1 MKRTVIISVFV
12 VIAAIIALMVFNKM
26 ASAKKNVNM
35 ITQVASGNFE
45 ITVSAAGELVP
56 EKSIDIK
63 GPVLNTSVSGGGGG
77 GRGMDMR
84 FMDLKI
90 QDLVPEGTLV
100 KEGDYV
106 AQLDRTNYDNSL
118 KDEFQNLS
126 TLNASL
132 ELKILD
138 TTVTLTSLRD
148 DIKNQTYTVEE
159 AKIVLDQSK
168 YEPPATIHKAELD
181 LDRQKRALEQLK
193 KTYNLKAAQTLVDI
207 NTLKQSVTRKA
218 KLVQDLQEYLAGFTI
233 KAPSSGMIIYKKN
246 ALGTK
251 TKSGS
256 SINFFDM
263 TVATLPDLTTM
274 ISKIYVSEV
283 EVANV
288 KSGQRADIAVDALP
302 GRTYKGQVL
311 SIANVGE
318 QLPNS
323 DAKMFETM
331 IKIDGTDPDLRPA
344 MTTGNKITLKILNK
358 AVFIPTE
365 CIQAGADSIP
375 FVYMKNKTRHIVL
388 LGDSN
393 EKYTVVEKGLEPGAS
408 IYLTPPE
415 DPEGFRTTGKELI
428 PLIRQ
433 KELTAK
439 GNY

>member
-1 MKRTVIISVFV
+1 MKRSLIISGLVILV
-12 VIAAIIALMVFNKM
+12 AVIALLVFNSV
-26 ASAKKNVNM
+26 ASTKKNVNM
-35 ITQVASGNFE
+35 FTQVSSGNFE
-45 ITVSAAGELVP
+45 ITVAAAGELTP

-63 GPVLNTSVSGGGGG
+63 GPVLNTSTQGGN

-100 KEGDYV
+100 SKGDYV
-106 AQLDRTNYDNSL
+106 AQLDRTNYDNTL

-148 DIKNQTYTVEE
+148 DIKNQTYAVEE

-193 KTYNLKAAQTLVDI
+193 KSYHLKAAQTLVDI
-207 NTLKQSVTRKA
+207 NTIKLSVTRKA
-218 KLVQDLQEYLAGFTI
+218 KLVQDLQDYLAGFTI
-233 KAPSSGMIIYKKN
+233 KAPSSGMVIYKKN
-246 ALGTK
+246 QLGTK

-263 TVATLPDLTTM
+263 TVATLPDLSVM
-274 ISKIYVSEV
+274 LSKIYVSEV
-283 EVANV
+283 EIANV
-288 KSGQRADIAVDALP
+288 KAGQRADISIDALP

-323 DAKMFETM
+323 DAKMFETL
-331 IKIDGTDPDLRPA
+331 IKIDGADPDLRPA
-344 MTTGNKITLKILNK
+344 MTTSNKITLKIINN

-365 CIQAGADSIP
+365 CIQAGADSVP
-375 FVYMKNKTRHIVL
+375 FVYMKNKTKHIVL

-393 EKYTVVEKGLEPGAS
+393 EKFTVVEKGVEPGS
-408 IYLTPPE
+408 QIYLIPPE
-415 DPEGFRTTGKELI
+415 EPEGFRIIGKELI

-433 KELTAK
+433 KELAAVSTK
-439 GNY
+439 